1 MNRND
6 MRKVDLNPLILIEAL
21 MPERT
26 LTRASEKRFLGQRR
40 LTLRS
45 GLSCVPEQHAS
56 TETSVFNA
64 LAQAQSELVISL
76 GSWDQG

>member
-6 MRKVDLNPLILIEAL
+6 MRKVDRNPLILIGAL

-40 LTLRS
+40 LSLRI
-45 GLSCVPEQHAS
+45 GLSCAPEQYAS
-56 TETSVFNA
+56 TEISLFNA

-76 GSWDQG
+76 SSWNQG

>member
-6 MRKVDLNPLILIEAL
+6 MRKMDLNLLIIFAAL
-21 MPERT
+21 MGERN

-40 LTLRS
+40 LTLRI

-56 TETSVFNA
+56 ARRPRYSMLWRRPRA
-64 LAQAQSELVISL
+64 SL
-76 GSWDQG
+76 

>member
-6 MRKVDLNPLILIEAL
+6 MRRVDLNPLILLEAL

-40 LTLRS
+40 LTLRI
-45 GLSCVPEQHAS
+45 GLSCAPEQYAS
-56 TETSVFNA
+56 ARRPRYSMLWRRPRA
-64 LAQAQSELVISL
+64 SL
-76 GSWDQG
+76 